1 MGVNLDNVPFN
12 DNVEEKEEAGESC
25 GPLTCHCH
33 VELDLSLGCRVF
45 PML

>member
-12 DNVEEKEEAGESC
+12 DNEEKEEEAGETCS
-25 GPLTCHCH
+25 PLTCHWQ
-33 VELDLSLGCRVF
+33 VEPYLSQGCGVF